1 VASQS
6 EGLSPQSERYCRPP
20 KLSPTNGSGSPTDTS
35 SIGPTEK
42 QTVVNCDHGLANV
55 RNLIGAGPTR
65 QGASLRRLSVNR
77 AIPVAFAALLCGSL
91 ITACG
96 SSHAGVSSPT
106 ATAVASC
113 AKGTTRPHPIS
124 AGTPRI
130 VAQWKPPI
138 PNTARN
144 RMMALPPVTK
154 YVGQLNGRNQYCI
167 SSYSTGV
174 TDSGGPLVEI
184 YVYPGTSGAEVR
196 ALVNLMKH
204 SDRFQTVRVT
214 GSAD

>member
-1 VASQS
+1 
-6 EGLSPQSERYCRPP
+6 
-20 KLSPTNGSGSPTDTS
+20 
-35 SIGPTEK
+35 
-42 QTVVNCDHGLANV
+42 VVNCDHGLANV

-65 QGASLRRLSVNR
+65 QGAGLRRLSVTW
-77 AIPVAFAALLCGSL
+77 AIPVAAFVALLCGSV

-130 VAQWKPPI
+130 IAQWKLPV
-138 PNTARN
+138 PNTARM
-144 RMMALPPVTK
+144 RVEALPPVTK
-154 YVGQLNGRNQYCI
+154 YVGQLDGRNQYCI
-167 SSYSTGV
+167 SSYSTGL

-196 ALVNLMKH
+196 ALANLMKL
-204 SDRFQTVRVT
+204 SDRFRTVRVT
-214 GSAD
+214 GSAN